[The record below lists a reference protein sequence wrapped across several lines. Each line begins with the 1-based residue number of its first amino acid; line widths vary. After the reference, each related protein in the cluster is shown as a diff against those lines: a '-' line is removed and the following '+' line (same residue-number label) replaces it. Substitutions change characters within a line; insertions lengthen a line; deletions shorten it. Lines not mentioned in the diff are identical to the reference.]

1 MKEGLGDAWLSIMT
15 RRNFYIKDHKKFVR
29 WEVGQ
34 PLGLLSSFPSF
45 SLWHHDIIQYSYN
58 YERIRNGKPLQ
69 FFKDYRLL
77 GDDVVI
83 FNTEVAVT
91 YQRILNEIGIPI
103 NMSKSVIGDT
113 NNSQIEFTKR
123 LSLNG
128 LEMSSVKYNIQSKTE
143 QVYLLDLVDI
153 LLTRDIIPDTGHY
166 GLCDYLSSI
175 GNNTISMMIWF
186 RSTSSLP
193 FRVNETLLIDRV
205 TLTDMVIAKR
215 YENIRK
221 KSEEVSL
228 IHDKTPLKELYP
240 PSALPRSDE
249 ALGLSGHF
257 VSDQMELHPLIWA
270 IHQVDLD
277 LCDKL
282 TLLWDEAEEI
292 CPVEY
297 LPNPSLKGYFHTRK
311 NMRIYLSKMIIDSY
325 NKLLNETKDVLR

>member
-1 MKEGLGDAWLSIMT
+1 
-15 RRNFYIKDHKKFVR
+15 
-29 WEVGQ
+29 
-34 PLGLLSSFPSF
+34 
-45 SLWHHDIIQYSYN
+45 
-58 YERIRNGKPLQ
+58 
-69 FFKDYRLL
+69 
-77 GDDVVI
+77 VVI
-83 FNTEVAVT
+83 FDTKVAVT

-113 NNSQIEFTKR
+113 NNSPIEFTKR

-186 RSTSSLP
+186 RSTSP
-193 FRVNETLLIDRV
+193 HPYRVNETLLIDRT